1 MKNNVSTI
9 KNSAINGTVVGLVL
23 ASDAA
28 AAKFE
33 QQTGWS
39 WSDAVDM
46 AAECR
51 QEDRLFGNRRSRT
64 RSSRRRQQPISGSF
78 ERKFKETTGWNY
90 GDAVDMA
97 AEAQRDERL
106 FGNRYLN

>member
-9 KNSAINGTVVGLVL
+9 KNSAVNGTVVMAL
-23 ASDAA
+23 ATDAA

-33 QQTGWS
+33 QETGWS
-39 WSDAVDM
+39 WGDAVAM

-51 QEDRLFGNRRSRT
+51 QEDRLFGNRRSRGQ
-64 RSSRRRQQPISGSF
+64 RRRQQPTSGAAF
-78 ERKFKETTGWNY
+78 ERKFKESTGWNY

-97 AEAQRDERL
+97 AEVQRENRL